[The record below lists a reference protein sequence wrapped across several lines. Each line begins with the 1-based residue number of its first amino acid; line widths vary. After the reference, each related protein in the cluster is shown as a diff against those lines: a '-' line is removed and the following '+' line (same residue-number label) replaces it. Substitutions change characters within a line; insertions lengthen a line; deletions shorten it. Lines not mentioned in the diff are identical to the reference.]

1 VAQSSDDVVT
11 LWRHGLIEESG
22 HERLTIHQAVFDYA
36 RLLLTDAAAYRR
48 LARYLTELANDSRY
62 HSTKRDWL
70 EELEEE
76 HDNFRAALDW
86 TIHAADAEAGVALA
100 GALWPFWYERS
111 YLTEGRHYIDQLLQL
126 PGSDSPDLTIG
137 RAKIINDS
145 ANLAYNQGDIVIAER
160 LHREALELRT
170 AAHDPAISGTWNN
183 LGILARC
190 RREYAQADAL
200 FRDAAAANEQ
210 IWRAEPDTDLGKE
223 RRLWHGNNLD
233 NLGVSLTEQGRLEE
247 ARTAFEESVMRFT
260 EVKSGWG
267 VAMANSDLGQ
277 VCLLENESDGALRLW
292 VESLGTQHRNQNLRD
307 AAATLRRLG
316 CELPEAVPSSLAVA
330 ALRAALKISNDI
342 GDNAGIAG
350 ALERLAPT
358 LPPRDA
364 AAALGCAAAYRET
377 SGYLGPQRDAGSVD
391 QFTQELREKLREE
404 FEPARA
410 AGANERP
417 LAFAAKLAEEW
428 QVSLDEVV
436 TTFEALPVER
446 SAS

>member
-190 RREYAQADAL
+190 RREYAQADTF

-260 EVKSGWG
+260 EVKSEWG

-277 VCLLENESDGALRLW
+277 VCVLENESDGALRLW

-316 CELPEAVPSSLAVA
+316 RELPEAVPSSLAVA
-330 ALRAALKISNDI
+330 ALRAALRISNDI

-364 AAALGCAAAYRET
+364 AAALACAAAYRET
-377 SGYLGPQRDAGSVD
+377 SGYLGPQRDADSAD

-404 FEPARA
+404 FESARA

-417 LAFAAKLAEEW
+417 IAFAAKLAEEW